1 MNLRALLLIALFFL
15 SGCHNDYGHSVSGDN
30 LTVYFQ
36 NKKDQ
41 DYAEKIALFWKNENL
56 ITNTKQ
62 DLQLVQNK
70 SVYEL
75 RIIANDLSDM
85 GEISF
90 EEQKLL
96 IGLQRKIE
104 KNVLKTPFNLVIC
117 NSRFEPVYSLNE

>member
-15 SGCHNDYGHSVSGDN
+15 SGCHNDYGHSVSGGN

-36 NKKDQ
+36 NKTDQ

-56 ITNTKQ
+56 ITNSKQ

-70 SVYEL
+70 SIYEL

-104 KNVLKTPFNLVIC
+104 KNVLKIPFNLVIC